1 MLHWQTFPPEPP
13 TAEALTLLRDAW
25 RDVSSVD
32 AEQGTLVA
40 FNVVGYGA
48 GLAVGK
54 SGPRPMFSSA
64 PATKEQIEAAFA
76 AAIPGPGMRAG
87 PAEAIPWNILLPVA
101 LDLLRKWLKF

>member
-1 MLHWQTFPPEPP
+1 MLFWQTFPPEPP
-13 TAEALTLLRDAW
+13 TGEALAILRDAW
-25 RDVSSVD
+25 RDISSVD

-54 SGPRPMFSSA
+54 SGPKPMFA
-64 PATKEQIEAAFA
+64 AGPATKAQVEAAFA
-76 AAIPGPGMRAG
+76 AAIPGPGIQAG
-87 PAEAIPWNILLPVA
+87 PADAVPWNIILPIA